1 MYISDKKVL
10 DYFTIALILCLPW
23 FCTAWFMW
31 GWIWEVII
39 LLSVLWTGLRNG
51 LKSTL
56 IVLIIGYS
64 AAALSFGL
72 PGLQQMGYVPWAGL
86 VAVIGFK
93 NDWSQRSTIL
103 WSTAAAGLLGA
114 VPTFWVEGF
123 DSQNQEL
130 IDSMIFQYKNMGLL
144 TGLQDQGITESELR
158 IIAGQTLSF
167 YTMIIPG
174 LAALASIFEFGIIYY
189 FFVRWIVQ
197 SEKRLISF
205 SCWRLPWYAVW
216 GPIIALGCYLLGDE
230 FSLVLLRGLGLNL
243 LIICGA
249 VALIIGISVYYFFLK
264 SPNVPRLIKW
274 ILILGNIFYFMLSL
288 ISITLLGLF
297 DLVFN
302 FRRLPEVESGD
313 HFK

>member
-10 DYFTIALILCLPW
+10 DYFTIAQILCLPW

-39 LLSVLWTGLRNG
+39 LLSVLWTGLRKG
-51 LKSTL
+51 SKWTL
-56 IVLIIGYS
+56 IVLIIGYC

-86 VAVIGFK
+86 VAVIGLK
-93 NDWSQRSTIL
+93 NDWPQRFTVF
-103 WSTAAAGLLGA
+103 WSIVAAGLLGA
-114 VPTFWVEGF
+114 VPTLWVEGF
-123 DSQNQEL
+123 NSQNQEL
-130 IDSMIFQYKNMGLL
+130 IDSMILQYKNMGLL
-144 TGLQDQGITESELR
+144 TGLQDQGITESELK

-167 YTMIIPG
+167 YAMIIPG
-174 LAALASIFEFGIIYY
+174 LAAVSSIFEFGITYY

-197 SEKRLISF
+197 SEKGRIPF

-230 FSLVLLRGLGLNL
+230 FSLVLPRGLGLNL
-243 LIICGA
+243 LVICGA
-249 VALIIGISVYYFFLK
+249 VVLVIGISVYYFFLQ

-274 ILILGNIFYFMLSL
+274 ILILGNIFYFTLSL
-288 ISITLLGLF
+288 ISIMLLGLF

-302 FRRLPEVESGD
+302 FRRLSEVESGNL
-313 HFK
+313 K